1 MTIEWVHHDCRNGEY
16 GLTVIANSKQFFF
29 TYADLEIALFSRG
42 IDLGYDMTGFRQLF
56 DDTRTLIYKLREI
69 AGWDKNLLAVREQ
82 ILLNLYTI
90 CRVCTEDGREYEKRH
105 VKDIDRYEGGD
116 K

>member
-69 AGWDKNLLAVREQ
+69 ADWDKNLLAVREQ

-90 CRVCTEDGREYEKRH
+90 CRVCTEDGREYERH
-105 VKDIDRYEGGD
+105 RMENGAANK
-116 K
+116 